1 MLSELDQGDALII
14 GEEDLARHLQ
24 EDKSNSRFSP
34 IRRYAF
40 FLRAKL
46 QLSASPEKQLDLRV
60 KIQSDIGDDIF
71 ICGGGNFG
79 WSQTFDYM
87 QPIKL
92 YVHS

>member
-46 QLSASPEKQLDLRV
+46 QLSASPEKQL
-60 KIQSDIGDDIF
+60 I
-71 ICGGGNFG
+71 
-79 WSQTFDYM
+79 YM
-87 QPIKL
+87 WRGEFRMVTNVWL
-92 YVHS
+92 HATD